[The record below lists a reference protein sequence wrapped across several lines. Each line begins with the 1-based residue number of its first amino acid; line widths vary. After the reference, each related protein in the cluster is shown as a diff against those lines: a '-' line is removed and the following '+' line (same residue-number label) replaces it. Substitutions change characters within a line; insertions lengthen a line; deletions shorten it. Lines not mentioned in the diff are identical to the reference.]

1 MDDTA
6 PADSGTQPAP
16 THTPKPRSEWRDT
29 LSFLIKLAI
38 LVFVVRS
45 FIFAPFSIPSGSMLP
60 RLLVGDYLFIT
71 KWNYGYSKHS
81 LPWSLPLI
89 PGRIFAEDPTRG
101 DVVVFKAPPAAN
113 EDWIKRVIGL
123 PGDTVQMRGGQL
135 ILNGQAIPK
144 ERIADFVIPITPNFP
159 VEGPG
164 TGGGCNPDFVE
175 PGANGTQVCRIPRYR
190 ETLPGGKTYE
200 VLDENYRADA
210 DDTELFT
217 VPAGHVFLMGDNR
230 DDSADS
236 RFPQPPEGQGIRFVP
251 MENLQGK
258 AVVSFWSTDG
268 SAQWVLPWT
277 WFSAA
282 RWERIGEGF

>member
-6 PADSGTQPAP
+6 PADSVAPDATPAP
-16 THTPKPRSEWRDT
+16 KPKSEWRDT
-29 LSFLIKLAI
+29 LSFLLKLAI

-71 KWNYGYSKHS
+71 KWNYGYSRHS

-89 PGRIFAEDPTRG
+89 PGRIFAADPKRG
-101 DVVVFKAPPAAN
+101 DVVVFKAPPTDDT
-113 EDWIKRVIGL
+113 DWIKRVIGL

-144 ERIADFVIPITPNFP
+144 ERIADFVEPVSPNG
-159 VEGPG
+159 E
-164 TGGGCNPDFVE
+164 CEERFVE
-175 PGANGTQVCRIPRYR
+175 QGAGGKAVCRIPRFR
-190 ETLPGGKTYE
+190 ETLPGGKSYD
-200 VLDENYRADA
+200 VLDAGETSA
-210 DDTELFT
+210 DDTEMFT

-230 DDSADS
+230 DNSSDS
-236 RFPQPPEGQGIRFVP
+236 RFLPLLDSQGVNRGGIRFVP
-251 MENLQGK
+251 MANLQGK

-268 SAQWVLPWT
+268 SASWLMPWT
-277 WFSAA
+277 WITAA
-282 RWERIGEGF
+282 RFDRIGEGF